1 MLATGDKSGDLSS
14 YPLYPGQTELLKP
27 AMDPHKAKKN
37 AYVRMVEQP
46 ASKGLRFR
54 YECEGRSAGS
64 IPGSG
69 STQEN
74 RTFPTIQVWII
85 RVNNTIQDYSIP
97 RLLATLA
104 ELWWWCRVSL
114 LTLHTGLTLIT
125 WWGRRDARR
134 ACAPYHSGRI

>member
-1 MLATGDKSGDLSS
+1 MNIHISISIYFSVDVLATGDKSGDLSS

-85 RVNNTIQDYSIP
+85 RVNNTIQDI
-97 RLLATLA
+97 LFLGC
-104 ELWWWCRVSL
+104 W
-114 LTLHTGLTLIT
+114 LHWQSCG
-125 WWGRRDARR
+125 GGVV
-134 ACAPYHSGRI
+134 CHF